1 MFQSDQFTE
10 SGRTV
15 FSLCKG
21 KRHLK
26 ADCIVDTITALIA
39 AVVRF
44 ALAAINIAKR
54 NYLSFSE
61 SFSGTVLVFGKKEC
75 QDNASMV
82 MYLLGMLSSSL
93 PLADDSAGHAY

>member
-10 SGRTV
+10 SGKKV
-15 FSLCKG
+15 FLFCKG

-44 ALAAINIAKR
+44 ALAAINIAKE
-54 NYLSFSE
+54 NYLLFSE
-61 SFSGTVLVFGKKEC
+61 SFSGTVLLFGRN
-75 QDNASMV
+75 NASFA
-82 MYLLGMLSSSL
+82 MYLLGMLSSPL